1 MFRRYTGRLL
11 TRPTPLFRAALA
23 LLAAGL
29 LPAAVFAQRP
39 EPMAETR
46 TGSLVRID
54 EKGRSRTLVV
64 EVDGEEQEY
73 PITPKLEFEVSGA
86 GDAEFLRPD
95 QFLQGRG
102 TVTNDK
108 LFIRDV
114 TVVLVKPRQKT
125 PPAGLKK
132 APMVEGESVNSWDIS
147 GAIVS
152 SAADTDYPDY
162 TKVEVKAGART
173 QPVYLEPGFTVT
185 VKTGDPTALEI
196 PAGTS
201 VDLIGMPRGQRFVL
215 SGVQIRLPE
224 PLSAAEV
231 FAEEGGEEKP
241 AQDAPADKPAEDAT
255 EGATPGTTAE

>member
-1 MFRRYTGRLL
+1 MLCQYTGCSL
-11 TRPTPLFRAALA
+11 TRSTPLLRAMLA
-23 LLAAGL
+23 VLAAGL
-29 LPAAVFAQRP
+29 LPASAFAQRG
-39 EPMAETR
+39 ETMAETR

-54 EKGRSRTLVV
+54 EKGRSKTLVV
-64 EVDGEEQEY
+64 EVNGEEEEY
-73 PITPKLEFEVSGA
+73 PITPKLDIAVSGT

-95 QFLQGRG
+95 QFLQARG

-125 PPAGLKK
+125 PPSGLKK
-132 APMVEGESVNSWDIS
+132 APMVEGESMNSWDIS

-162 TKVEVKAGART
+162 TVVEVKAGART

-185 VKTGDPTALEI
+185 VKTSDPTAFEI

-201 VDLIGMPRGQRFVL
+201 VDLIGTPRGQRFIL
-215 SGVQIRLPE
+215 SGVSIQLPE
-224 PLSAAEV
+224 PLSADQV
-231 FAEEGGEEKP
+231 FAEEGDKEKPSKDDAEDEKP
-241 AQDAPADKPAEDAT
+241 AAEDA
-255 EGATPGTTAE
+255 APGDTVE